1 MAPRRKRGAE
11 GEGQR
16 KEQERKR
23 QRGRE
28 ERLLDKEAA
37 EGKSPEKE
45 ALLEEYKGVEKEEL
59 LRRGVSEEKREE
71 DQSLLE
77 ATRGVKTGLSYQDD
91 PCGPFEIEQN
101 DSDAW

>member
-1 MAPRRKRGAE
+1 
-11 GEGQR
+11 
-16 KEQERKR
+16 
-23 QRGRE
+23 
-28 ERLLDKEAA
+28 
-37 EGKSPEKE
+37 
-45 ALLEEYKGVEKEEL
+45 VEKEKL

>member
-45 ALLEEYKGVEKEEL
+45 ALLEEYKGAEKEEL